1 MALLLFWVGRAQN
14 SREAAGG
21 LFAIQCRKVG
31 NISALPAKNR
41 LHVITFSL
49 PSRERFSGPARET
62 QSQNSSAMEL
72 AVSLCLN
79 EAGMN
84 QEFFLTA
91 SFLKTGCLP
100 LQSTRA
106 RYSLTAQ

>member
-1 MALLLFWVGRAQN
+1 MALLLFWVSRAQN

-21 LFAIQCRKVG
+21 LFAVQCRKVE
-31 NISALPAKNR
+31 ILSALPAKNR
-41 LHVITFSL
+41 LHVITFSRK
-49 PSRERFSGPARET
+49 SGERFSDTARET
-62 QSQNSSAMEL
+62 PSQNSSAIEL

-79 EAGMN
+79 EAGIN
-84 QEFFLTA
+84 QEFLLTA

-106 RYSLTAQ
+106 RYSLTA

>member
-1 MALLLFWVGRAQN
+1 ML
-14 SREAAGG
+14 
-21 LFAIQCRKVG
+21 
-31 NISALPAKNR
+31 SALPAKNR
-41 LHVITFSL
+41 LHVVTFSRYL
-49 PSRERFSGPARET
+49 GERFSDPARET

-72 AVSLCLN
+72 AVSLDLN

-84 QEFFLTA
+84 QEFLLTA

-106 RYSLTAQ
+106 RYSLTA